1 MSEFDSLE
9 GHDPKA
15 EAEATGGPKQND
27 KPEDKPADKP
37 AAKSSTQKSD
47 SKD

>member
-1 MSEFDSLE
+1 VSEFDNLE

-15 EAEATGGPKQND
+15 EAEATGDQPKQE
-27 KPEDKPADKP
+27 KSADKP
-37 AAKSSTQKSD
+37 AEKPTVSAAKKSD

>member
-1 MSEFDSLE
+1 MSEFDNLE

-15 EAEATGGPKQND
+15 EAEATGSQPKQE
-27 KPEDKPADKP
+27 KPTDKPAEKP
-37 AAKSSTQKSD
+37 AASSTTKKSD